1 MPRVSWV
8 RPKVNYL
15 SALMETYKK
24 ERRMTYEKLGKLIG
38 CSGQNAKQQMARP
51 ADKWTVGQIKLY
63 CDALDIPYD
72 EAVMAAIEK

>member
-24 ERRMTYEKLGKLIG
+24 EQRLTYDKLGKLIG

-63 CDALDIPYD
+63 CDALDISYE
-72 EAVMAAIEK
+72 EAVLSAVRK